1 MFFNFSKSKFVA
13 CHTGC
18 NKYAWLDL
26 YRTNE
31 KAPVSD
37 FTESLFDNGNKVG
50 ELAKQYFN
58 IEADVT
64 VLREDGTPD
73 TYAMITATKNHLV
86 NGTKLLAEASFD
98 FGGLFCSVDI
108 LEKNDDGSYNINEV
122 KSAKIQKP
130 TKNNADGVDKQYV
143 VDAAYQQYVLE
154 KCGIRI
160 KQVFVVMLS
169 DDYVRGK
176 DLDLDKYFVRRDVT
190 TYTQDLQSWVKDKL
204 SEIELVLNCSSE
216 PTSSITPNCKGC
228 DYFGYC
234 SKSFPSPSP
243 FDIYSLKFSRK
254 CELYNKGVS
263 FFDAPKYAKLKP
275 AALKQIEY
283 YNRPSDTYVNKARI
297 QEFLDSI
304 RFPLY
309 SLDFETYQATV
320 PEHEGIKTGEPI
332 PFQYS
337 LHIMKVEDGDYREGS
352 DDLDESHFLDVSG
365 GDPRR
370 AIAESLVKD
379 IPFGACV
386 VACHMSTESGI
397 IKKLAGLF
405 PDLSEHLLSYEYVDP
420 QPLFQKGYYYVKAMG
435 GSFSLKRILPALY
448 PDDPDMDYHNLE
460 GEVKNGVQAMNAIA
474 KIHEVSGEEA
484 EKLRQD
490 LIKYCGLDTFAVVK
504 ILKKLYEVVK

>member
-26 YRTNE
+26 YRSNE

-122 KSAKIQKP
+122 KGAKIQKP

-169 DDYVRGK
+169 
-176 DLDLDKYFVRRDVT
+176 
-190 TYTQDLQSWVKDKL
+190 
-204 SEIELVLNCSSE
+204 SS
-216 PTSSITPNCKGC
+216 P
-228 DYFGYC
+228 
-234 SKSFPSPSP
+234 
-243 FDIYSLKFSRK
+243 
-254 CELYNKGVS
+254 
-263 FFDAPKYAKLKP
+263 
-275 AALKQIEY
+275 
-283 YNRPSDTYVNKARI
+283 
-297 QEFLDSI
+297 
-304 RFPLY
+304 
-309 SLDFETYQATV
+309 
-320 PEHEGIKTGEPI
+320 
-332 PFQYS
+332 
-337 LHIMKVEDGDYREGS
+337 
-352 DDLDESHFLDVSG
+352 
-365 GDPRR
+365 
-370 AIAESLVKD
+370 
-379 IPFGACV
+379 
-386 VACHMSTESGI
+386 
-397 IKKLAGLF
+397 
-405 PDLSEHLLSYEYVDP
+405 
-420 QPLFQKGYYYVKAMG
+420 
-435 GSFSLKRILPALY
+435 
-448 PDDPDMDYHNLE
+448 
-460 GEVKNGVQAMNAIA
+460 
-474 KIHEVSGEEA
+474 
-484 EKLRQD
+484 
-490 LIKYCGLDTFAVVK
+490 
-504 ILKKLYEVVK
+504 